1 MKKIVVLIVILI
13 STAALAQ
20 SPLWM
25 RYPSISP
32 NGNTL
37 AFNYKGDIYLVATKG
52 GEARAITTHKDH
64 DFMPIWSK
72 DGTKIAFASNRYGNF
87 DVFEMPSNG
96 GIAKRLTFHSSSDY
110 PHSFDKKGNILF
122 SSSRLDTH
130 TNSQYPSRVL
140 PELYSVNESGNLN
153 QILTTPAQDAVWNKD
168 NSKLIYHD
176 RKGYENEWRK
186 HHTSSVARDIWMY
199 DSATKNHTQLT
210 TFNGE
215 DRNPVWSKDEQSFYY
230 LSEKSGTFNVWKQDI
245 NTNNK
250 TQITHFDKHPVRFLS
265 ISNSGLLSFGFD
277 GELYTMQEGA
287 QAAKVSIH
295 INNDDNYNTTE
306 LIDVKGQVSEVVYS
320 PNGKEIAFVAR
331 GEVFVSALDYSK
343 SKRITNTS
351 EEERDISFSPDGKS
365 ILFAGERGESWN
377 IYQVSLDRKEE
388 KLFYSSTVLKE
399 ETLVKTDKETF
410 QPHYS
415 PDGKEIAYLEERVVL
430 KVMNIAS
437 KNTRTLLE
445 KKYNY
450 SYSDGDQSYEWS
462 PDSKWL
468 LVSYLP
474 FDRWNDDIGLIAAD
488 GTKIINLTESGYGC
502 YNAKWAMG
510 GEAIVWSS
518 GRNGMRTHG
527 SWGNQSDS
535 YAMFLTQKAFD
546 KFNLTEAE
554 LKEFKEAEK
563 EDKKDS
569 QDEDSKDKKKNKDA
583 DKDKKDETV
592 EPLVFDLENSKDRV
606 RRLTIH
612 SSSLSDAL
620 LTKDGSKL
628 YYLTKVEKGFDLWVR
643 DFKKN
648 ETKLLSKLGTGN
660 GYLQFD
666 KEEKNIIVLSR
677 KKIQKVNLDNGKAK
691 PVNYSARME
700 WNQQKEFEFIFN
712 HAWRQTLK
720 KFYVADMHGVDWS
733 FYKQE
738 YAKFLPYINNGNDFA
753 EMLSELLGELNASH
767 TGSGY
772 RFNKKGG
779 DQTASLAF
787 YPDYSYKGVGVKVS
801 EVIQKSPL
809 LINDSKAS
817 AGMIIKAINGN
828 EVKNLSSY
836 YALMKNLVG
845 ENVLLTYLS
854 ENGKEIKQ
862 VFKPISQRK
871 LSNLKYERF
880 VKNNAAMVDKLS
892 GGKIGYVHVR
902 GMNDES
908 FRKVYSQ
915 ALGKYADRDALLVD
929 TRFNGGGWL
938 HDDLAT
944 FLNGKLYASFVPR
957 GQKIGNE
964 PLEKWY
970 RDSAVLIGEGNYS
983 DAHGFPFAYRALNI
997 GKTIGMPVPGTMTA
1011 VWWETQINNNIYFG
1025 IPQVGVM
1032 GTDNKL
1038 QENNQFEPDVK
1049 VKNDYKSVSEGKDK
1063 QIEAAVKLLLKK

>member
-1 MKKIVVLIVILI
+1 MKNIQLLAVILF
-13 STAALAQ
+13 STVAFSQ
-20 SPLWM
+20 SPLWL

-32 NGNTL
+32 DGNTL
-37 AFNYKGDIYLVATKG
+37 AFNYKGDIYLVASKG
-52 GEARAITTHKDH
+52 GEARAITTHQDH
-64 DFMPIWSK
+64 DFMPLWSK
-72 DGTKIAFASNRYGNF
+72 DGSKIAFASNRYGNY
-87 DVFEMPSNG
+87 DVFQMPSNG
-96 GIAKRLTFHSSSDY
+96 GNAKRLTFHSSSDY
-110 PHSFDKKGNILF
+110 PHSFDKNGHILF
-122 SSSRLDTH
+122 SSSRLDAH
-130 TNSQYPSRVL
+130 TNSQYPSGVL
-140 PELYSVNESGNLN
+140 PELYSVNERGDLN

-199 DSATKNHTQLT
+199 DIVTKNHTQLT

-215 DRNPVWSKDEQSFYY
+215 DRNPVWSTDEQSFYY
-230 LSEKSGTFNVWKQDI
+230 LSEKSGSFNVWKHDI
-245 NTNNK
+245 TTNNK

-265 ISNSGLLSFGFD
+265 ISNSGMLSFGFD

-287 QAAKVSIH
+287 QATKVIIH
-295 INNDDNYNTTE
+295 INKDDNYNTTE

-343 SKRITNTS
+343 SRRITNTS

-377 IYQVSLDRKEE
+377 IYQISLEREEE
-388 KLFYSSTVLKE
+388 KLFYSSTILKE
-399 ETLVKTDKETF
+399 ETLIKTDKETF
-410 QPHYS
+410 QPRYS
-415 PDGKEIAYLEERVVL
+415 PDGKEIAFLEERVIL
-430 KVMNIAS
+430 KVINIAS

-474 FDRWNDDIGLIAAD
+474 FDRWNDDIGLLSAD
-488 GTKIINLTESGYGC
+488 GTKRINLTESGYAC

-510 GEAIVWSS
+510 GEAIIWSS

-535 YAMFLTQKAFD
+535 YAMFLTQNAFD

-554 LKEFKEAEK
+554 LKESNEVEK

-569 QDEDSKDKKKNKDA
+569 DDDDSKDKKK
-583 DKDKKDETV
+583 ETV
-592 EPLVFDLENSKDRV
+592 KALVFDLENSKDRV
-606 RRLTIH
+606 RRLTTH
-612 SSSLSDAL
+612 SSSLSDVL
-620 LTKDGSKL
+620 LTKDGAKL
-628 YYLTKVEKGFDLWVR
+628 YYLTAIEKGFDLWVR

-666 KEEKNIIVLSR
+666 KEEKNIIVLS
-677 KKIQKVNLDNGKAK
+677 KNKIQKVNLDSGKAK
-691 PVNYSARME
+691 PVSYTAKME
-700 WNQQKEFEFIFN
+700 WDQQKEFEFIFN

-720 KFYVADMHGVDWS
+720 KFYVEDMHGVDWS

-772 RFNKKGG
+772 RFNKEGG
-779 DQTASLAF
+779 DQTASLGF
-787 YPDYSYKGVGVKVS
+787 YPDYGYNGFGVKVS
-801 EVIQKSPL
+801 EIIQKSPL
-809 LINDSKAS
+809 LITDSKAGT
-817 AGMIIKAINGN
+817 GMLIKAINGN

-836 YALMKNLVG
+836 YSLMKNLVG
-845 ENVLLTYLS
+845 ENVLLTYIS
-854 ENGKEIKQ
+854 PNGKEVKQ

-871 LSNLKYERF
+871 LYNLKYERF
-880 VKNNAAMVDKLS
+880 VKSNAAMVDKLS

-915 ALGKYADRDALLVD
+915 ALGKYADREALLVD

-970 RDSAVLIGEGNYS
+970 RASAVLIGEGNYS

-1011 VWWETQINNNIYFG
+1011 VWWETQINNNIHFG
-1025 IPQVGVM
+1025 IPQVGIM

-1038 QENNQFEPDVK
+1038 QENNQFEPDLK